1 MSRAPFFINPMMRE
15 LFRDWLRTCFGVGFA
30 SGQSLFD
37 ACITAAE
44 GKCFVDSSEP
54 DQILRGAEN
63 SGWVHRAQNSAGGFT
78 LEPKLIQRFAGL
90 GGLSWS
96 SAIAV
101 KGAMRI
107 TATCTA
113 GNPTAGTPM
122 PSPSLVPDDYS
133 HTPHRMRSRNP
144 KGQFRSAR
152 LRIQRWRSWRCNY
165 FSDLGRAGLAQRN

>member
-1 MSRAPFFINPMMRE
+1 MSRAPFFINPMMRK

-37 ACITAAE
+37 ACLTAAE

-63 SGWVHRAQNSAGGFT
+63 SGWVHRAQNSVGGFT

-101 KGAMRI
+101 KGGYAHHCHLYGWQPNRGN
-107 TATCTA
+107 ADALAFVGA
-113 GNPTAGTPM
+113 G
-122 PSPSLVPDDYS
+122 
-133 HTPHRMRSRNP
+133 
-144 KGQFRSAR
+144 
-152 LRIQRWRSWRCNY
+152 
-165 FSDLGRAGLAQRN
+165 